1 LQTLNKETLSLKN
14 RLPKNI
20 IVPAIFGML
29 LYIFL
34 FLSQNWEVFSNNT
47 TISWIAMLLGAVV
60 LYGIV
65 IGAINNLTN
74 LDLGFAGYK
83 LSSLLFGLVI
93 PLGLFLYNNYHKTPK
108 PSYSSLLEKENI
120 TLKSNNKECVR
131 IKYGSFTNGTDT
143 IVSRDYE
150 LIKSSAKEIKN
161 RIKWLDSCS
170 YVRLENINS
179 VSDYIRLGNFEDNQ
193 HYRYTK
199 PGVPNYTDQETYE
212 MIITIKRTD

>member
-1 LQTLNKETLSLKN
+1 
-14 RLPKNI
+14 
-20 IVPAIFGML
+20 
-29 LYIFL
+29 
-34 FLSQNWEVFSNNT
+34 
-47 TISWIAMLLGAVV
+47 MLLGAVV

-143 IVSRDYE
+143 IVRYSENSRDYE